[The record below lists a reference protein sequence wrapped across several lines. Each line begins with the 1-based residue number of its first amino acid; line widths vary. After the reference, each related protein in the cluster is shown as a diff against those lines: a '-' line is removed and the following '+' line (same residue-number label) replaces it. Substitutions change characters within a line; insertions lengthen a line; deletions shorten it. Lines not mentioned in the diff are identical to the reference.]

1 MSKNE
6 RVWNLARDAALRVD
20 FIMNGRE
27 LYLYTNAIYTAM
39 MWGWSEIIAEKE
51 REISTSVML
60 MK

>member
-6 RVWNLARDAALRVD
+6 KIWDLARDAALRVD
-20 FIMNGRE
+20 FLLNGRE
-27 LYLYTNAIYTAM
+27 LYLYTNAIYAAM

-51 REISTSVML
+51 REISTNVML